1 MSCSLNETQTFQTI
15 AENKNHKAL
24 QYRIFT
30 KDQPTTTAPG
40 QKSVN

>member
-1 MSCSLNETQTFQTI
+1 MSCSLNETQSFQTI
-15 AENKNHKAL
+15 AKHKNHNAL
-24 QYRIFT
+24 QYHIFT